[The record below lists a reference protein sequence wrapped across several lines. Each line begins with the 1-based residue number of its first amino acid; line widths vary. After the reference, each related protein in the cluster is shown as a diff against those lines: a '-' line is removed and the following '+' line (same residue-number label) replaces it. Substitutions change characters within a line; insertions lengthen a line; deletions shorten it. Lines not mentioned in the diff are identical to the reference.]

1 MNRAVRTRIRY
12 RRVTFRLQAA
22 RRPALPNGRGTC
34 ADTGSG
40 THGRWIDDLEI
51 IGPFAPTGPKTQ
63 DSLGALIYE
72 LNLSQTQIEQVRWF
86 FNQFS
91 QKQGSLPTAVD
102 VALQNRASIRQ
113 VITGAPF
120 NQTQAQQLAQ
130 QVTSVAT
137 QRLVNRLEL
146 RNQIFQ
152 MLTPQ
157 QQQQYI
163 QMIQRSL
170 EGLE

>member
-1 MNRAVRTRIRY
+1 MAHRLIGMTIIAVLLI
-12 RRVTFRLQAA
+12 A
-22 RRPALPNGRGTC
+22 PAG
-34 ADTGSG
+34 AK
-40 THGRWIDDLEI
+40 
-51 IGPFAPTGPKTQ
+51 AQ
-63 DSLGALIYE
+63 DSVGALIFE
-72 LNLSQTQIEQVRWF
+72 LNLSQGQIEQIRWF

-91 QKQGSLPTAVD
+91 QKQGNLPSAVD
-102 VALQNRASIRQ
+102 VALQNRDSIRQ

-120 NQTQAQQLAQ
+120 NQAQAQQLAQ

-137 QRLVNRLEL
+137 QRVVNRLEL

-152 MLTPQ
+152 VLNPQ

-163 QMIQRSL
+163 QMIQRSF